1 MIVPYHTIPYDTIP
15 YHKKMIR
22 RISTLQLKFFSKR
35 FVHNIPSKK
44 SPACANCVHWR
55 LGENT
60 CRLFFERDVIYGD
73 EKYISARECRKDET
87 KCGQE
92 AILYKELSTAEGW
105 QKALGYLMFK
115 LILPVSIL
123 TTGTLMMC
131 DYLFS
136 SPPRRRSF

>member
-1 MIVPYHTIPYDTIP
+1 MIVSHRIIQ

-22 RISTLQLKFFSKR
+22 RISTIQLKFFSKR
-35 FVHNIPSKK
+35 FVHNLPSKRI
-44 SPACANCVHWR
+44 PACANCVHWR

-60 CRLFFERDVIYGD
+60 CGLFFERDVIYGD
-73 EKYISARECRKDET
+73 EKYISAIECRKDET

-92 AILYKELSTAEGW
+92 AILYRELSTAEGW

-115 LILPVSIL
+115 LILPL
-123 TTGTLMMC
+123 TIVTGGTIMIC
-131 DYLFS
+131 EYLFS

>member
-1 MIVPYHTIPYDTIP
+1 
-15 YHKKMIR
+15 MIR
-22 RISTLQLKFFSKR
+22 RLCTSTSTIKQR

-60 CRLFFERDVIYGD
+60 CSLFFERDVIYGD